1 MLDKF
6 KQMGA
11 MASLFQNKEKLRE
24 AGARIKEKAQ
34 DIRATGEGGAGA
46 VRVTV
51 DGRMK
56 VLNVELAPTLAAG
69 MAADDRTRDLAGSLI
84 ADAVNAAQAS
94 AQEMMRGI
102 IEKEAGEMGLGELGS
117 ELGKLLQ

>member
-1 MLDKF
+1 MFDKF

-11 MASLFQNKEKLRE
+11 MASLFQNKDKLRE
-24 AGARIKEKAQ
+24 AGVRLKEKAQ

-56 VLNVELAPTLAAG
+56 VLSVELAPTLASG
-69 MAADDRTRDLAGSLI
+69 MAADERTRELAGSLI
-84 ADAVNAAQAS
+84 ADAVNAAQAR
-94 AQEMMRGI
+94 AQEMMQTV
-102 IEKEAGEMGLGELGS
+102 IEKEAGELGLGDLGS
-117 ELGKLLQ
+117 ELGNLLR